1 MTDKDDSLS
10 PDFESGML
18 VGFADGLSLM
28 HQMLTGAVEFTAPT
42 NPGMSAF
49 LSGFVDGM
57 ERDMPAML
65 KDYHETKGLSVSL
78 EVTVISKDGKMEL
91 IDHMPVT
98 RRDGK
103 LIVGEGVKFERIRRI
118 TGYLVGTVD
127 RFNNAKRAEVKDRVK
142 HVKMN

>member
-1 MTDKDDSLS
+1 MAKNNKSKSLG

-28 HQMLTGAVEFTAPT
+28 HQMLTDAVEFTAPT

-65 KDYHETKGLSVSL
+65 KGYHEAKGLSVSL
-78 EVTVISKDGKMEL
+78 EVTVTS
-91 IDHMPVT
+91 
-98 RRDGK
+98 
-103 LIVGEGVKFERIRRI
+103 EGRKW
-118 TGYLVGTVD
+118 
-127 RFNNAKRAEVKDRVK
+127 N
-142 HVKMN
+142 

>member
-1 MTDKDDSLS
+1 MKNMSKGENELLS

-57 ERDMPAML
+57 ERDVPAML
-65 KDYHETKGLSVSL
+65 KDYHEQRACPCRLKLLLQVRMKNG
-78 EVTVISKDGKMEL
+78 
-91 IDHMPVT
+91 ID
-98 RRDGK
+98 
-103 LIVGEGVKFERIRRI
+103 
-118 TGYLVGTVD
+118 
-127 RFNNAKRAEVKDRVK
+127 
-142 HVKMN
+142 

>member
-1 MTDKDDSLS
+1 MSKGENELLS

-49 LSGFVDGM
+49 LSGAFLSGFVDGM
-57 ERDMPAML
+57 ERDMPAM

-78 EVTVISKDGKMEL
+78 EVTVTSKAGKW
-91 IDHMPVT
+91 
-98 RRDGK
+98 
-103 LIVGEGVKFERIRRI
+103 
-118 TGYLVGTVD
+118 
-127 RFNNAKRAEVKDRVK
+127 N
-142 HVKMN
+142 